1 MNHIRQESSTV
12 LTPKT
17 PMLCLTKGDSYWSHA
32 DATTVSITKLEM
44 EVGEAYVDLYQYTAR
59 LPIYLKAF
67 FPKKSWNTDKYGL
80 IYTDTLWVKH
90 FRAEFKA
97 QFPAFAWMASKID
110 YTEQGMQGDN
120 YVSLAVHLESMEQI
134 KRFNKSLAAMPKLT
148 WNVVE
153 YAD

>member
-12 LTPKT
+12 LIPKT

-32 DATTVSITKLEM
+32 NETTVRISKIEM
-44 EVGEAYVDLYQYTAR
+44 EVGEAYVDLYDYGVF

-80 IYTDTLWVKH
+80 IYTDTLWIEN
-90 FRAEFKA
+90 FRAAFKVR
-97 QFPAFAWMASKID
+97 FPAMAWMARKID
-110 YTEQGMQGDN
+110 YTEEGMQGDN
-120 YVSLAVHLESMEQI
+120 YVSLSVHLNTMTDI
-134 KRFNKSLAAMPKLT
+134 KRFNNSLAAMPKLT
-148 WNVVE
+148 WNKVE